1 MHYRN
6 SRRRREKSTESIFE
20 ETMVENFP
28 NLGKETNIQ
37 VQEAQNIPSK
47 INPMRPTPR
56 HTIGNMAKVK
66 DEETILKQLKGKQKV
81 TYKANLLNYQI
92 ISQLA
97 IS

>member
-1 MHYRN
+1 
-6 SRRRREKSTESIFE
+6 
-20 ETMVENFP
+20 MVENFP

-66 DEETILKQLKGKQKV
+66 DEETILKRLKGKQKV
-81 TYKANLLNYQI
+81 TYKANLLSDNF
-92 ISQLA
+92 SARL
-97 IS
+97 

>member
-20 ETMVENFP
+20 GTMVENFP

-66 DEETILKQLKGKQKV
+66 DEETILKRLKGKQKV
-81 TYKANLLNYQI
+81 TYKANLLSDNF
-92 ISQLA
+92 SARL
-97 IS
+97 